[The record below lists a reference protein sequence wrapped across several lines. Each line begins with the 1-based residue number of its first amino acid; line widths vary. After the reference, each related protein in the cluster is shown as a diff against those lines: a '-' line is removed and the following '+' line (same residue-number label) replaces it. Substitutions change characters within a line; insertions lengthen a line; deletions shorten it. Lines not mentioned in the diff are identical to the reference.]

1 MTVPSRTT
9 GGGAPTST
17 SGRALTAKGSAT
29 RARIID
35 ATAELIFEQGVEA
48 TSMDVVQRR
57 AGVSASQL
65 YHYFAGKQDLVRA
78 VIGRQTD
85 AVLAAQQPVLDDLG
99 SLAAL
104 RTWRDLLV
112 DLQRQRH
119 CQGGCPIGSLA
130 SELAEH
136 DPAARQDL
144 AASFDRWQA
153 PIRHGLQTMSD
164 RGELPPG
171 ADLNALAL
179 AFLAA
184 LQGGLLLTQTYRTT
198 APLEAALDA
207 MIEHLASL
215 APAPDDHTLRT

>member
-1 MTVPSRTT
+1 MTVASRIA
-9 GGGAPTST
+9 GSDALTST
-17 SGRALTAKGSAT
+17 SGRALTPKGTAT
-29 RARIID
+29 RARIVN
-35 ATAELIFEQGVEA
+35 ATAELMLEQGSEA
-48 TSMDVVQRR
+48 TSMDDVQRR

-78 VIGRQTD
+78 VIARQTD
-85 AVLAAQQPVLDDLG
+85 AVLAAQRPVLDDVG

-104 RTWRDLLV
+104 RAWRDLLV

-136 DPAARQDL
+136 DLAARQDL

-153 PIRHGLQTMSD
+153 PIRRGLQTMSD
-164 RGELPPG
+164 RGDLSPA
-171 ADLNALAL
+171 ADLDRLAL

-207 MIEHLASL
+207 MIDHLASL
-215 APAPDDHTLRT
+215 APASAGATRRA